1 MERKHDRDLAEVVAQ
16 AAAGTSQIAVL
27 VGGSSTGKTRACW
40 EVLRLLREQSEPW
53 RLWHPIDPTR
63 PDAALTE
70 LSSLAPHTVV
80 WLNEAQEYLAHDQL
94 GEQVAAGLRTLL
106 HDPRRTPVLVLATL
120 WPEHWETLTTRADPD
135 LHCQA
140 RELLDGHKI
149 KVPDAFTGAD
159 MAALTDTAGRDPRLG
174 EAAAYARDGQVT
186 QYLAG
191 GLLLL
196 DRYEDAPPAARALI
210 HAAMD
215 ARRLGAGPRIPLAWL
230 AQAGPGYLTD
240 NEWDET
246 EDDWLEQTLGYV
258 TAPRNGIPGIL
269 TSVKTGAD
277 RNQRNRPSIRPGAGS
292 ARPQPGQQEP
302 AYRLADYLDQ
312 HGRHHRADA
321 IPPVDF
327 WTAAAHHAHPND
339 VGPLGNAAWRRGLY
353 RDAAQLHK
361 LATTHGHGHAAE
373 ALVRH
378 LRRLHRADT
387 RPAQWAAAHVALD
400 YPGAVAWLLYVL
412 RKVGAQ
418 EQVDALAARAAT
430 HVALDDPAVV
440 ARLLD
445 RLREVGAQ
453 EQVDTLLARNPAP
466 HAALDNPAA
475 VARLLDVLRRV
486 GAQEQL
492 DALAARA
499 AAHAALDDP
508 AAVVELL
515 EALRRV
521 RDREQ
526 VDAIAARA
534 AAHVALDDP
543 AAVARL
549 LDVLRRVG
557 AQEQV
562 DALAARAAA
571 HVVLDAP
578 GAVSL
583 LLEALRRVG
592 AQEQMDALLAR
603 DPAAHAALD
612 DPAAVARL
620 LYVLREVE
628 AQEQMD
634 ALLARDPAAHAAL
647 DDPYAVARLLD
658 RLREVGAQ
666 EQVDALAARA
676 AAHAALD
683 NPAAVAG
690 LLDVLR
696 RVGTREQVDALAARA
711 ATHAVLDDS
720 AAVVRLLKA
729 LRKVR
734 GRKQVDT
741 LAARL
746 PAAGQ
751 FHQFT
756 EISDH
761 RERFRFGREPDG
773 SAAHPW
779 TWDDLE

>member
-1 MERKHDRDLAEVVAQ
+1 MAQEPEYTALIDELVRFRDGPLEGGPSDRTLAEAAQASPTTIGNWLRRGQFPQEIDPLLRLVRAVRSQAKQAGLLQKQDVAKLLDEQLWRRTHLIEARRRADGTRSGALAAQGREVLARIRPGDPLTEVTDPFRLEVHRAIGTGVAGLPNLPAYVERKHDRDLAEVVAQ

-40 EVLRLLREQSEPW
+40 EILRLLREQSEPW

-80 WLNEAQEYLAHDQL
+80 WLNEAQFYLSPTPL

-135 LHCQA
+135 LHGQA

-149 KVPDAFTGAD
+149 KVPDAFTVAD

-174 EAAAYARDGQVT
+174 EAAAHARDGQVT

-191 GLLLL
+191 GLVLL

-230 AQAGPGYLTD
+230 AQAAPGYLTD
-240 NEWDET
+240 IEWDET
-246 EDDWLEQTLGYV
+246 QDDWLEQALGYV
-258 TAPRNGIPGIL
+258 TTPWNGIPSML
-269 TSVKTGAD
+269 TPVKTGAD
-277 RNQRNRPSIRPGAGS
+277 RNQRNRPTTRPGTGP
-292 ARPQPGQQEP
+292 ARPRAGQQEP
-302 AYRLADYLDQ
+302 VYRLADYLDQ
-312 HGRHHRADA
+312 HGRHHRADT

-339 VGPLGNAAWRRGLY
+339 QGPLGNAAWRRGLY

-378 LRRLHRADT
+378 LRRLHRADF

-400 YPGAVAWLLYVL
+400 YLGAVAWLLYVL
-412 RKVGAQ
+412 RIVGAQ
-418 EQVDALAARAAT
+418 EQV
-430 HVALDDPAVV
+430 
-440 ARLLD
+440 
-445 RLREVGAQ
+445 
-453 EQVDTLLARNPAP
+453 
-466 HAALDNPAA
+466 
-475 VARLLDVLRRV
+475 
-486 GAQEQL
+486 

-508 AAVVELL
+508 AAVARLL
-515 EALRRV
+515 DRLREV
-521 RDREQ
+521 GAQEQ
-526 VDAIAARA
+526 VDAVLARDP
-534 AAHVALDDP
+534 AAHAALDDP

-562 DALAARAAA
+562 DAVLARDPAAHAALDNPAAVVGLLEALRRVRGREQVDALAARAAAYVALDNPAAVARLLDVLRRVGAQEQVGALAARAAA

-578 GAVSL
+578 GGGWG
-583 LLEALRRVG
+583 RRS
-592 AQEQMDALLAR
+592 R
-603 DPAAHAALD
+603 WTPCWPAIPL
-612 DPAAVARL
+612 P
-620 LYVLREVE
+620 
-628 AQEQMD
+628 M
-634 ALLARDPAAHAAL
+634 P
-647 DDPYAVARLLD
+647 PST
-658 RLREVGAQ
+658 
-666 EQVDALAARA
+666 
-676 AAHAALD
+676 
-683 NPAAVAG
+683 
-690 LLDVLR
+690 
-696 RVGTREQVDALAARA
+696 TRPRW
-711 ATHAVLDDS
+711 
-720 AAVVRLLKA
+720 
-729 LRKVR
+729 R
-734 GRKQVDT
+734 GC
-741 LAARL
+741 
-746 PAAGQ
+746 
-751 FHQFT
+751 
-756 EISDH
+756 
-761 RERFRFGREPDG
+761 
-773 SAAHPW
+773 W
-779 TWDDLE
+779 TGCGG

>member
-1 MERKHDRDLAEVVAQ
+1 M
-16 AAAGTSQIAVL
+16 
-27 VGGSSTGKTRACW
+27 
-40 EVLRLLREQSEPW
+40 
-53 RLWHPIDPTR
+53 
-63 PDAALTE
+63 
-70 LSSLAPHTVV
+70 

-135 LHCQA
+135 LHGQA

-149 KVPDAFTGAD
+149 KVPDKFTDAD
-159 MAALTDTAGRDPRLG
+159 VAALTDTAGRDPRLG
-174 EAAAYARDGQVT
+174 EAAAHARDGHIT

-230 AQAGPGYLTD
+230 AQAAPGYLTD

-246 EDDWLEQTLGYV
+246 GDDWLEQTLGYV
-258 TAPRNGIPGIL
+258 TTPRNGIPGIL
-269 TSVKTGAD
+269 TSVKTGVD
-277 RNQRNRPSIRPGAGS
+277 RNQRNRPTIRPGAGP
-292 ARPQPGQQEP
+292 ARPRPGQQEP

-327 WTAAAHHAHPND
+327 WTAAAHHAHPD
-339 VGPLGNAAWRRGLY
+339 DLGPLGNAAWRRGLY
-353 RDAAQLHK
+353 RDAAQFHK

-378 LRRLHRADT
+378 LRRLHRADF

-412 RKVGAQ
+412 RRVGAQ
-418 EQVDALAARAAT
+418 EQV
-430 HVALDDPAVV
+430 
-440 ARLLD
+440 
-445 RLREVGAQ
+445 
-453 EQVDTLLARNPAP
+453 
-466 HAALDNPAA
+466 
-475 VARLLDVLRRV
+475 
-486 GAQEQL
+486 

-508 AAVVELL
+508 AAV
-515 EALRRV
+515 
-521 RDREQ
+521 
-526 VDAIAARA
+526 
-534 AAHVALDDP
+534 
-543 AAVARL
+543 ARL
-549 LDVLRRVG
+549 LDRLREVEAR
-557 AQEQV
+557 EQV
-562 DALAARAAA
+562 
-571 HVVLDAP
+571 
-578 GAVSL
+578 
-583 LLEALRRVG
+583 
-592 AQEQMDALLAR
+592 DALLAR

-620 LYVLREVE
+620 LDMLRE
-628 AQEQMD
+628 MG
-634 ALLARDPAAHAAL
+634 AR
-647 DDPYAVARLLD
+647 
-658 RLREVGAQ
+658 

-676 AAHAALD
+676 APHAALD
-683 NPAAVAG
+683 DPAAVAG
-690 LLDVLR
+690 LLDMLR
-696 RVGTREQVDALAARA
+696 RVGTQEQVDALAARA
-711 ATHAVLDDS
+711 ATHAALDDP
-720 AAVVRLLKA
+720 AAVARLLKA

-734 GRKQVDT
+734 GREQVDT

-751 FHQFT
+751 FHQFI

-773 SAAHPW
+773 SAAHSW